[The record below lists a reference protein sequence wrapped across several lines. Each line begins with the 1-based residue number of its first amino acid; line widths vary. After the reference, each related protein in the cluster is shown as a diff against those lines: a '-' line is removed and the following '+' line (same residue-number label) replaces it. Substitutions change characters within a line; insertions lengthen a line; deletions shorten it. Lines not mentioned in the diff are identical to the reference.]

1 MATNVTSK
9 RHDHT
14 YSPPSN
20 QMSVLQS
27 ISIPSLTM
35 HLSACLLPD
44 HAERKDELF
53 PKGDEIQGRGQLLAK
68 DSFQ

>member
-1 MATNVTSK
+1 MTSE
-9 RHDHT
+9 RQDHKH
-14 YSPPSN
+14 SPRSK
-20 QMSVLQS
+20 QRSVLES

-44 HAERKDELF
+44 HAERKYEVF
-53 PKGDEIQGRGQLLAK
+53 PKSEQMQDKGQLLAK